1 MKLTCKA
8 FKDLSVSELHR
19 IMMTRCAV
27 FVVEQ
32 HNPCQEIDEMDA
44 KCFHLWLEEEGQILS
59 YARVFQDVEGIS
71 HIGKV
76 LSTVRGKGYGA
87 RIMEAAIEAC
97 YKYFGKAPILL
108 ESQCAVSDFYAKH
121 SFKVISEMFLEN
133 EIPHVLMRREG

>member
-1 MKLTCKA
+1 MNLSCKA

-19 IMMTRCAV
+19 IMMTRCTV

-32 HNPCQEIDEMDA
+32 HNPCQEIDETDA
-44 KCFHLWLEEEGQILS
+44 KCFHLWLEDDGQILS
-59 YARVFQDVEGIS
+59 YARVFQDVDGIS
-71 HIGKV
+71 HIGRV

-97 YKYFGKAPILL
+97 HSYFGKASILL

-121 SFKVISEMFLEN
+121 GFKVISEMFLEN

>member
-1 MKLTCKA
+1 MRIRCKA
-8 FKDLSVSELHR
+8 FNELSVSELHR

-32 HNPCQEIDEMDA
+32 HNACQEIDETDA
-44 KCFHLWLEEEGQILS
+44 NCFHLWLEEEGQILS
-59 YARVFQDVEGIS
+59 YARFFQDVDGIS
-71 HIGKV
+71 HIGRV

-97 YKYFGKAPILL
+97 HDYFGIAPILL

-121 SFKVISEMFLEN
+121 GFRVISEMFLEN

>member
-1 MKLTCKA
+1 MNQTCKA
-8 FKDLSVSELHR
+8 FNELSVSELHR

-32 HNPCQEIDEMDA
+32 HNPCQEIDVTDA
-44 KCFHLWLEEEGQILS
+44 KCFHLWLEDDGQILS
-59 YARVFQDVEGIS
+59 YGRVFQDVDGIS
-71 HIGKV
+71 HIGRV

-97 YKYFGKAPILL
+97 HNHFGMAPILL

-121 SFKVISEMFLEN
+121 GFKVISEMFLEN

>member
-1 MKLTCKA
+1 MELTCKA
-8 FKDLSVSELHR
+8 FKDLSVSELHH

-32 HNPCQEIDEMDA
+32 HNACQEIDEMDA
-44 KCFHLWLEEEGQILS
+44 KSFHLWLEEDGQILS
-59 YARVFQDVEGIS
+59 YARVFQDVDGIS
-71 HIGKV
+71 HIGRV

-97 YKYFGKAPILL
+97 HNNFVMAPILL

-121 SFKVISEMFLEN
+121 GFKVISEMFLEN